1 MTITMSSLNLDYL
14 IIEFPEEKSSIKRLY
29 EYINSS
35 IEKGRPRELT
45 VQRLFD
51 LIQPSSLRVLA
62 KMLQLLVNHGV
73 FKKIVRVESDS
84 LGGIGNYQSLTEV
97 PSVIFDSRIGHEIEV
112 RLDQI
117 QVIYRL
123 EVS

>member
-1 MTITMSSLNLDYL
+1 MSSLNLDYL